1 MKHVAKKTRLMI
13 VDDHEMIRVGLRTM
27 LQDGGEFQI
36 VGETGDG
43 ETALRLT
50 GKVRPHIVLLDLRMP
65 GMDGIEICRRIS
77 SEFPQVAVIILTA
90 FPDEKLARECIQ
102 SGARAYVLKD
112 IGRAQ
117 LTQILRTVGSG
128 ESVIDPRVMGRI
140 VHQDQPAAAHDGS
153 HRHRDQMSAHQLTI
167 LRLIAQGHSNKE
179 IGAQMFLSENTVKS
193 YVQELLQKMSVH
205 NRVEAA
211 MVASKKGWI

>member
-1 MKHVAKKTRLMI
+1 MKKTRLMI

-27 LQDGGEFQI
+27 LQDGGEFR
-36 VGETGDG
+36 VVAESGDG
-43 ETALRLT
+43 ETALRLAE
-50 GKVRPHIVLLDLRMP
+50 KARPHIVLLDLRMP
-65 GMDGIEICRRIS
+65 GMDGIEICRRLC
-77 SEFPQVAVIILTA
+77 SEFPQMAVIILTA
-90 FPDEKLARECIQ
+90 FPDENLARECIQ
-102 SGARAYVLKD
+102 NGARAYVLKD
-112 IGRAQ
+112 IERAQ
-117 LTQILRTVGSG
+117 LTQILRTVASG

-140 VHQDQPAAAHDGS
+140 VHQDQPVTAQDGS
-153 HRHRDQMSAHQLTI
+153 HRQRDHMSAHQLTI